1 MNADLAAPAAPAGVS
16 QRLVAVLENVAI
28 ARDTY
33 RLRLDDPIL
42 ARAILPGQFLMIRP
56 AAEGADDP
64 LLGRPFALY
73 DVTTDAAGAPTAVD
87 VVYLV
92 VGRGTAALAQRRP
105 GEQLS
110 VWGPLGNGFG
120 PPPAGPV
127 IFVAG
132 GIGQTPFLAL
142 GRWWLGKM
150 SYGLQSKGLDPP
162 CPGSAVGLS
171 SSSSATLLYGVRT
184 AALLAGVNDF
194 RQVGID
200 VEIATDDGSAGHR
213 GFVTELLAR
222 RLKQGE
228 RPARIVGCGPSPML
242 AALASLVEPFDI
254 PCEVSLENHMACGFG
269 VCFSASPR
277 SANPMA
283 RSTSAAS
290 ALKGLSSQR
299 RPWNGRR
306 RRRRTDHREFGPAK
320 VAERGDLA
328 HRRARVWA
336 RIMSRSR
343 AACS

>member
-1 MNADLAAPAAPAGVS
+1 MSSTSWSAAAPP
-16 QRLVAVLENVAI
+16 
-28 ARDTY
+28 
-33 RLRLDDPIL
+33 
-42 ARAILPGQFLMIRP
+42 
-56 AAEGADDP
+56 
-64 LLGRPFALY
+64 
-73 DVTTDAAGAPTAVD
+73 
-87 VVYLV
+87 
-92 VGRGTAALAQRRP
+92 ALAQRRP

-194 RQVGID
+194 RRVGID

-228 RPARIVGCGPSPML
+228 RPARIVGCGPFPML
-242 AALASLVEPFDI
+242 AALARLVELFNI

-269 VCFSASPR
+269 ACFSCVAPIRQPDGTIDLRRVCVEGPVFAASAVEWPASASP
-277 SANPMA
+277 
-283 RSTSAAS
+283 
-290 ALKGLSSQR
+290 
-299 RPWNGRR
+299 
-306 RRRRTDHREFGPAK
+306 H
-320 VAERGDLA
+320 
-328 HRRARVWA
+328 
-336 RIMSRSR
+336 
-343 AACS
+343 

>member
-171 SSSSATLLYGVRT
+171 SSSSATLLTVVPASGRGSCLGAVPPARSLRVRPPRRVARAGSFRLRSSCGLPVRT
-184 AALLAGVNDF
+184 GEV
-194 RQVGID
+194 
-200 VEIATDDGSAGHR
+200 
-213 GFVTELLAR
+213 AR
-222 RLKQGE
+222 
-228 RPARIVGCGPSPML
+228 
-242 AALASLVEPFDI
+242 
-254 PCEVSLENHMACGFG
+254 
-269 VCFSASPR
+269 
-277 SANPMA
+277 
-283 RSTSAAS
+283 
-290 ALKGLSSQR
+290 
-299 RPWNGRR
+299 
-306 RRRRTDHREFGPAK
+306 
-320 VAERGDLA
+320 
-328 HRRARVWA
+328 
-336 RIMSRSR
+336 
-343 AACS
+343 

>member
-1 MNADLAAPAAPAGVS
+1 MNADLAAPAGVS
-16 QRLVAVLENVAI
+16 QRLVPVLENVAI
-28 ARDTY
+28 ARETD

-73 DVTTDAAGAPTAVD
+73 DVTTDVAGAPTSVD

-132 GIGQTPFLAL
+132 GIGQTPFLAQ

-162 CPGSAVGLS
+162 CPGSAS
-171 SSSSATLLYGVRT
+171 
-184 AALLAGVNDF
+184 
-194 RQVGID
+194 
-200 VEIATDDGSAGHR
+200 GSPHR
-213 GFVTELLAR
+213 PR
-222 RLKQGE
+222 R
-228 RPARIVGCGPSPML
+228 
-242 AALASLVEPFDI
+242 
-254 PCEVSLENHMACGFG
+254 PCSMACAPPRCWRGSMI
-269 VCFSASPR
+269 SAR
-277 SANPMA
+277 WE
-283 RSTSAAS
+283 STSR
-290 ALKGLSSQR
+290 LRLTTV
-299 RPWNGRR
+299 RPG
-306 RRRRTDHREFGPAK
+306 TEG
-320 VAERGDLA
+320 
-328 HRRARVWA
+328 
-336 RIMSRSR
+336 S
-343 AACS
+343 

>member
-1 MNADLAAPAAPAGVS
+1 MNADLAAPAVPAGVS

-42 ARAILPGQFLMIRP
+42 ARAILPGPFLMIRP
-56 AAEGADDP
+56 AVEDANDP

-184 AALLAGVNDF
+184 AALLAGD
-194 RQVGID
+194 Q
-200 VEIATDDGSAGHR
+200 
-213 GFVTELLAR
+213 
-222 RLKQGE
+222 
-228 RPARIVGCGPSPML
+228 
-242 AALASLVEPFDI
+242 
-254 PCEVSLENHMACGFG
+254 
-269 VCFSASPR
+269 
-277 SANPMA
+277 
-283 RSTSAAS
+283 
-290 ALKGLSSQR
+290 
-299 RPWNGRR
+299 
-306 RRRRTDHREFGPAK
+306 
-320 VAERGDLA
+320 
-328 HRRARVWA
+328 
-336 RIMSRSR
+336 
-343 AACS
+343 